1 MSVKNARGPSKPTFE
16 AKQLPVSGAV
26 HLFARAAKGRASYDW
41 QCSKGEE
48 RWLFGPRTVRA
59 DVKLDGLAR
68 GAVYLF
74 RYRTVT
80 KEGVSDWSQ
89 IVSLLVV

>member
-1 MSVKNARGPSKPTFE
+1 
-16 AKQLPVSGAV
+16 V

-59 DVKLDGLAR
+59 DVKLYGLVR
-68 GAVYLF
+68 GAVYVF

>member
-1 MSVKNARGPSKPTFE
+1 MSVKNTRGPSKPTFE

-41 QCSKGEE
+41 QYSKGEE
-48 RWLFGPRTVRA
+48 PWLFGPRTVRA
-59 DVKLDGLAR
+59 DVKLHGLAR
-68 GAVYLF
+68 GAVYFF

-80 KEGVSDWSQ
+80 KEGVSDWSEV
-89 IVSLLVV
+89 VSLLVV